1 MGAGHAHQGNNA
13 VGLKSLTFERLRTVI
28 LLCVGL
34 FILVWNA
41 IFGNQNMATYVV
53 GLMLCGFPI
62 VLNLDNLIRPSQS
75 QSLTSSTPPTE
86 PAKESTS

>member
-1 MGAGHAHQGNNA
+1 M
-13 VGLKSLTFERLRTVI
+13 GLKSPTFERMRTVV
-28 LLCVGL
+28 LLFVGL

-62 VLNLDNLIRPSQS
+62 VLNLDNLIRPTNVVRPPLPPPLPPPDALPVPEPSRGR
-75 QSLTSSTPPTE
+75 TP
-86 PAKESTS
+86 